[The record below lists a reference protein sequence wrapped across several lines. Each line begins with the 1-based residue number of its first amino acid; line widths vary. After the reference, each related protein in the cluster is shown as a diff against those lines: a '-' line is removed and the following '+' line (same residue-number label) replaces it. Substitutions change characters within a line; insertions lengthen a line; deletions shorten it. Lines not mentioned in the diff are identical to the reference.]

1 MELQEMKEQLVEWMN
16 LMKYGYRDPE
26 LYMYEFENTD
36 NEEGI
41 RIRLFTNNNYY
52 SIVAYRPKG
61 EHYKGYLG
69 CTSGSRKSRAGEDWS
84 RGNDL
89 ADGEFSK
96 ETWIRILSDIIGYE
110 LVKIQRPIKLLYEK
124 KEDSKIISIEAK
136 EDCSG

>member
-41 RIRLFTNNNYY
+41 RMRLFTNDNYY
-52 SIVAYRPKG
+52 SIVAYHPKG
-61 EHYKGYLG
+61 EYKGYLG
-69 CTSGSRKSRAGEDWS
+69 CQAGSRKSRAGEDWS

-96 ETWIRILSDIIGYE
+96 ETWIEILRDIIGNE

-124 KEDSKIISIEAK
+124 KED
-136 EDCSG
+136 CSG